1 MLFGTGG
8 NKMGMSKRR
17 MPQEKARVV
26 LEFLNTS
33 TSAAALCRKH
43 NISPATFQDWKDKFM
58 AGGKQALVG
67 RGDVAKIHTKEM
79 ENLKRI
85 ICEITVANG
94 ILKKLERAQNN
105 EDKGSQ

>member
-17 MPQEKARVV
+17 MPQEKARIV

-33 TSAAALCRKH
+33 TSAAELCRKH

-58 AGGKQALVG
+58 AGGKQALAG
-67 RGDVAKIHTKEM
+67 RGDVAKIHTKEV

-85 ICEITVANG
+85 IGEITVAND
-94 ILKKLERAQNN
+94 ILKKTLEGAKQ
-105 EDKGSQ
+105 